1 MNNLTSVQETSQVSP
16 AEMKESKHKINTN
29 IILSKCNKHLLDELS
44 SMGKFMLE
52 K

>member
-16 AEMKESKHKINTN
+16 AAMKESKHKINT
-29 IILSKCNKHLLDELS
+29 NKHLLDELS